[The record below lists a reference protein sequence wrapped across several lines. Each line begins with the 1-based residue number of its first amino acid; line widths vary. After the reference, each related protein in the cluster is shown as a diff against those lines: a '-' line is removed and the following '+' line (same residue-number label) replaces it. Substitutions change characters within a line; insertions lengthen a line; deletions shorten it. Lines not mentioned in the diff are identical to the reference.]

1 MDRKEEYK
9 KIIRKY
15 EQDIEQLN
23 KLKKLVDDGIITAHN
38 SILNFEG
45 NLENVQLNNELKDI
59 KDIETQIADLK
70 KVVKRLKKLTK
81 EH

>member
-23 KLKKLVDDGIITAHN
+23 KLKKLADDGIITITAHN
-38 SILNFEG
+38 SISLSERV
-45 NLENVQLNNELKDI
+45 LPLQ
-59 KDIETQIADLK
+59 AC
-70 KVVKRLKKLTK
+70 
-81 EH
+81 